1 MPSVR
6 RTKRRPS
13 ITKRA
18 KITTVACLG
27 TAVVLTF
34 TGLNLANRESLA
46 ENAAAAEAYN
56 AKVTTPAIATS
67 PATGTATSSPAPQ
80 TSEQVSLDGASII
93 SVLGDSTGNSSGEWV
108 DLWAQDLAKNATV
121 TVHMWDQLKQQ
132 YYSQPKVYGTA
143 EKQIT
148 IWNGSMSGASADY
161 PVDKLSVIQPET
173 PDIVLLSF
181 GHNGTPQNI
190 GPAFQAT
197 YDAIASAAPEA
208 ETSVIIQNPANPPRT
223 ERTDENQA
231 AVKQWA
237 GTNGLPT
244 LDVRSAFDT
253 KPDLTALLLD
263 DGTGVH
269 PNDAGSRVW
278 ADAIITALR

>member
-1 MPSVR
+1 M
-6 RTKRRPS
+6 
-13 ITKRA
+13 
-18 KITTVACLG
+18 ACLG